1 MQQNLPKT
9 SAWRVTSSP
18 HLRARHSVSSIMLD
32 VIIAL
37 IPAGIAGVIIFGWRA
52 AALIVISVAS
62 AVMWEGLIQKAME
75 AAGDHRGSERGGDRT
90 FIGL

>member
-52 AALIVISVAS
+52 GRADRDFG
-62 AVMWEGLIQKAME
+62 GL
-75 AAGDHRGSERGGDRT
+75 GGDVGRSDPE
-90 FIGL
+90 GHGSGR